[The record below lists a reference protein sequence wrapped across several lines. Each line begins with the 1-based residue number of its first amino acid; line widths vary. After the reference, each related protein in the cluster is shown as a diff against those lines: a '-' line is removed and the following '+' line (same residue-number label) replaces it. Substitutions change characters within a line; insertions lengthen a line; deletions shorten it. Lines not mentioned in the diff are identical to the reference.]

1 MKFIILFDN
10 IILDFF
16 SNINNPFLTSFL
28 SFITHLGDSGLVWIV
43 IGVLLL
49 FFKKTRK
56 CGFLVLM
63 SLLVCSVFA
72 LGIMKPFFG
81 RVRPFVKRGIT
92 PLIPPPGG
100 ASFPSG
106 HTSSSFAAAYAIFTF
121 NKKFGV
127 CAFVLAVLIAVSRLY
142 FLVHYPTDI
151 LGGIIV
157 GLLSA
162 FLTDILIKKLYNLYR
177 KN

>member
-1 MKFIILFDN
+1 MEFIISLDN

-16 SNINNPFLTSFL
+16 SNINNPFLTSFM
-28 SFITHLGDSGLVWIV
+28 SFITHLGDSGFIWIV

-81 RVRPFVKRGIT
+81 RVRPFAERGIT
-92 PLIPPPGG
+92 PFIPPPGG

-106 HTSSSFAAAYAIFTF
+106 HTSSSFAAAYAIFSF
-121 NKKFGV
+121 SKKFGIF
-127 CAFVLAVLIAVSRLY
+127 AFILAGLIAVSRLY
-142 FLVHYPTDI
+142 FLVHYPTDV

-162 FLTDILIKKLYNLYR
+162 FLTDILIKKLYNLYKR
-177 KN
+177 M